1 MHRGA
6 AAAENSAHS
15 QLRAARPALSDQRA
29 AAEPACHAS
38 DTRYVQLAWFLGLPR
53 RADFFQGGIILKN
66 KIAVLSD
73 IGAAKKAG
81 TVFPVPA
88 F

>member
-1 MHRGA
+1 
-6 AAAENSAHS
+6 
-15 QLRAARPALSDQRA
+15 
-29 AAEPACHAS
+29 
-38 DTRYVQLAWFLGLPR
+38 
-53 RADFFQGGIILKN
+53 LKN